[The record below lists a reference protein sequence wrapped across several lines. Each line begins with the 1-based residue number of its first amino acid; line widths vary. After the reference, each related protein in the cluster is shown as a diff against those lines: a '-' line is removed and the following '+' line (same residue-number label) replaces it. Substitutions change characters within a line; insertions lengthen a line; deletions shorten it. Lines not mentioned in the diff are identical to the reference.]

1 MMQKEK
7 FGTTKD
13 GREVTRYTLTNQNG
27 MKVSFIDLGA
37 VITNIWVPDRDG
49 QFLMMLYTDMMMSLP
64 TKSTNQASALRSDAA
79 QTVFRMVILRSTES
93 SISLIRMIPRTVF
106 TVVSY
111 GLII

>member
-1 MMQKEK
+1 MQKEK

-37 VITNIWVPDRDG
+37 VITNIWVPDRTAI
-49 QFLMMLYTDMMMSLP
+49 LMMLYTDMMMSLP

>member
-49 QFLMMLYTDMMMSLP
+49 NFDDVVHGMMMSLP